1 VSERRKNT
9 TQRGTGLHNTIERR
23 ITQQDSAIQHS
34 TKLYSART
42 RHLTGT
48 VGLPLLALRP
58 SLRRHRYHDS
68 SHTPLD
74 LRVVSVSRVR
84 V

>member
-23 ITQQDSAIQHS
+23 ITQQDCATQHS

-42 RHLTGT
+42 HLTGT